1 MLTSQKRTTEF
12 PDKRSSIVWLN
23 SDAWY
28 LMVLA
33 IASLYTDVMMMLGFA
48 IIKTTIGLRQGSL
61 SPTSCFLCTLYING
75 LVRRMKSGCSNDGFF
90 RWIHCLLLMDDTVI
104 LATTTEMCIK
114 KLTILQEFCLES
126 GMMINRS

>member
-1 MLTSQKRTTEF
+1 MLCLIK
-12 PDKRSSIVWLN
+12 LGCG
-23 SDAWY
+23 Y

-33 IASLYTDVMMMLGFA
+33 IASLYTDTQMMLGAA
-48 IIKTTIGLRQGSL
+48 IITTTIGLRQGS
-61 SPTSCFLCTLYING
+61 PTSCFLFTLYING
-75 LVRRMKSGCSNDGFF
+75 LVHRMKSSCSNDSFL

-104 LATTTEMCIK
+104 LATTREMCIK